1 MRLSKRALSPRPTPP
16 RSYLQA
22 WSSEL
27 TTSSQGK
34 LQMGPY
40 DLQPP
45 ALAEQAVDS
54 ALSKVWPPGENP
66 DLREAAASSL
76 LTLHNT
82 LVSKCLRAFLED
94 TAACL
99 HAACQEG
106 FVRRAVCSDVEL
118 SMPPGIVIESPTSM
132 PPGMVM
138 ESPMAEQTP
147 VEPAFKTAQK
157 ARLRSRTFEVQ
168 EQAKRASAE
177 ILEEEILAMAPCQ
190 QTRVSTYLEAD
201 PAETLSKNP
210 APRART
216 DNLRHA
222 ASAPDKRK
230 KEAPRIA
237 RRDVGDA
244 RFPAKRKS
252 RAAFASSD
260 QEPRLPDFDEN
271 TKKHHGIFG
280 SKETNSD
287 DTQRRH
293 AVFPDKQAMA
303 AMVVAGCAEESYNV
317 CDYYKRDGWAQWLAR
332 SPWFESIVLCV
343 ISLNALYIAVDA
355 DYNTSPVLVRAPTI
369 FQAAENSFCI
379 FFVLEL
385 AIRYCAFVRSVDA
398 FSDAWFC
405 FDSIMVVLLVVDTWV
420 FSLVYLL
427 MYDANDDSAVGNTT
441 LLRLLRLLRLS
452 RSLRMV
458 KLMQAIPELLI
469 MIKGIAAASRSVFFT
484 LCLLA
489 VVIYVFGIA
498 FRLLT
503 NGTELGST
511 HFPSVPGSMA
521 SLLLFGT
528 LPDMAPIVEACS
540 AENILLGALVLTFI
554 LVGSLTVMNML
565 VGVLVEVVSVVAA
578 LEKEQMD
585 AAFVKSSLLGIL
597 DAQGIDISETKN
609 VSKTEFEAVVLSPDA
624 ARVLGEVGVDVVGL
638 VDFVDFI
645 FDEVATDDE
654 LSFASLLELILQL
667 RGTNTATVRDIVD
680 LRRFVSQSAKQLQE
694 QLSHIARGV
703 STLPAG
709 VEDSTTKIRAHY

>member
-1 MRLSKRALSPRPTPP
+1 MRLSKRALSPPRPTAPSLYP
-16 RSYLQA
+16 QA
-22 WSSEL
+22 WSCEL
-27 TTSSQGK
+27 TTSSPGRFK
-34 LQMGPY
+34 MGPS
-40 DLQPP
+40 DLQQP
-45 ALAEQAVDS
+45 ALAGQAVDS
-54 ALSKVWPPGENP
+54 ALSKVWPEGENP
-66 DLREAAASSL
+66 SLREAAASSL
-76 LTLHNT
+76 LTLHDT
-82 LVSKCLRAFLED
+82 LVSKCLAAFLED

-99 HAACQEG
+99 HAACQNG
-106 FVRRAVCSDVEL
+106 FVRRAALCQDVEL
-118 SMPPGIVIESPTSM
+118 SMPPGSVVESPT
-132 PPGMVM
+132 
-138 ESPMAEQTP
+138 AQQTP

-157 ARLRSRTFEVQ
+157 AMARTRTIELQ
-168 EQAKRASAE
+168 EEDKRALAAT
-177 ILEEEILAMAPCQ
+177 LEEEIRAMTPCQ
-190 QTRVSTYLEAD
+190 KTRLSTYSEAE

-216 DNLRHA
+216 DNLRDA
-222 ASAPDKRK
+222 ASAPDRRK
-230 KEAPRIA
+230 KEPPRIT

-244 RFPAKRKS
+244 RFAAKRKT

-260 QEPRLPDFDEN
+260 QETHPLDFDDN

-280 SKETNSD
+280 TKETNSD
-287 DTQRRH
+287 DPKTRRQ

-332 SPWFESIVLCV
+332 SPWFESIVLFV
-343 ISLNALYIAVDA
+343 ISLNALYIAIDA
-355 DYNTSPVLVRAPTI
+355 DYNTSPVLVRAPAI

-385 AIRYCAFVRSVDA
+385 AIRYCAFVRTVDA
-398 FSDAWFC
+398 LSDAWFC
-405 FDSIMVVLLVVDTWV
+405 FDSMLVALLVVDTWV

-427 MYDANDDSAVGNTT
+427 MYDADDDAAVGDTT
-441 LLRLLRLLRLS
+441 LLRLLSLLRLS

-489 VVIYVFGIA
+489 VVIYIFGIA

-503 NGTELGST
+503 NGTALGST

-521 SLLLFGT
+521 SLLLLGT

-554 LVGSLTVMNML
+554 LIGSLTVMNML

-597 DAQGIDISETKN
+597 DIQGIDISENKN
-609 VSKTEFEAVVLSPDA
+609 LSKAEVEALVLSPAA
-624 ARVLGEVGVDVVGL
+624 ARVLGEVGVDVVSL

-645 FDEVATDDE
+645 YDEVAKDDE
-654 LSFASLLELILQL
+654 LSFVSLFELILQL

-680 LRRFVSQSAKQLQE
+680 LRRFVSQSSKQLQE
-694 QLSHIARGV
+694 QLSDIARGV
-703 STLPAG
+703 SALPAAG
-709 VEDSTTKIRAHY
+709 DSPTTKVRAHH